1 MTQTPRDADPSWAV
15 SSWGAGSL
23 QAFANF
29 ICPAHQLLIYT
40 LAFLGLDILLILWCP
55 TFKFYGGSE
64 LAPSNRA
71 AVNSAD

>member
-1 MTQTPRDADPSWAV
+1 MLNTWNTGGWADERHTCRNCLALPREAD
-15 SSWGAGSL
+15 SSWGAGCP

-55 TFKFYGGSE
+55 TFKFYGG
-64 LAPSNRA
+64 
-71 AVNSAD
+71 